1 MTFRPCLIK
10 EANLIP
16 AGAIQRYRY
25 AFPALLTDWS
35 IELFF
40 VQVPSGLNFSVQC
53 QYEMRIMSLIDEAAV
68 IERILRHLGLW
79 EAGVWVDDARA
90 PPEPFESVIE
100 PWLDDPFPDYD
111 YEPVFA
117 GN

>member
-25 AFPALLTDWS
+25 AFPALFTDWS

-40 VQVPSGLNFSVQC
+40 VQVP
-53 QYEMRIMSLIDEAAV
+53 
-68 IERILRHLGLW
+68 
-79 EAGVWVDDARA
+79 
-90 PPEPFESVIE
+90 
-100 PWLDDPFPDYD
+100 
-111 YEPVFA
+111 
-117 GN
+117 